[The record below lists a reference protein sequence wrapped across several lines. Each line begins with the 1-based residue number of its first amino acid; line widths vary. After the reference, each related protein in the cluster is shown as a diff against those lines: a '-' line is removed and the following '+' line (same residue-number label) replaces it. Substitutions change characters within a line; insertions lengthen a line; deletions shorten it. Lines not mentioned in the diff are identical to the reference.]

1 MPSLKELDDERIYH
15 DGLEIKR
22 LHEELEKANRT
33 IDNLFE
39 RLNTEVAHHEQR
51 LHEELANA
59 NKTIDHLTRAHKV
72 LIERIDQ
79 LLAILR
85 RLRAVTIDPTVQ
97 LEIDKVLRAWAGLL

>member
-1 MPSLKELDDERIYH
+1 MPSLKELDDERIYA
-15 DGLEIKR
+15 DGLEIK
-22 LHEELEKANRT
+22 
-33 IDNLFE
+33 
-39 RLNTEVAHHEQR
+39 R

-72 LIERIDQ
+72 LVERIDR